1 MLAGATRVLIGRG
14 AKVGEFVPSE
24 TTRPEI
30 LARVLGRSGTLRAP
44 TLRIGSEYLV
54 GYSKEMYDS
63 FFDGV
68 PGCSSTKVTR

>member
-1 MLAGATRVLIGRG
+1 MLAAATRILIGRG
-14 AKVGEFVPSE
+14 SKVEKFVPTE
-24 TTRPEI
+24 ATRPEI
-30 LARVLGRSGTLRAP
+30 MALVLGRSGTLRAP
-44 TLRIGSEYLV
+44 ALRIGSEYLV